1 MASEITIK
9 KKTMRKRDRSKVKG
23 TMRKKKVTV
32 RNKGKG
38 NATYAAVAKRP

>member
-1 MASEITIK
+1 MASKIK
-9 KKTMRKRDRSKVKG
+9 VQKKTMRKRDRSNVKG

-38 NATYAAVAKRP
+38 NATVAMAKRP

>member
-1 MASEITIK
+1 MASEIK
-9 KKTMRKRDRSKVKG
+9 VQKKTMRKRNRSKVKG

-38 NATYAAVAKRP
+38 NATVAMAKRP